1 MDTTEL
7 KKMVNTYIDD
17 IEKRLSKIESNNK
30 KRNSWALIRDKII
43 ANSSR
48 TDESVLQLMTEH
60 FGKDCLKSVVIQ
72 IADKYVKDFD
82 DAITAQSCDLKMIVK
97 PNTDAQ

>member
-1 MDTTEL
+1 
-7 KKMVNTYIDD
+7 
-17 IEKRLSKIESNNK
+17 
-30 KRNSWALIRDKII
+30 
-43 ANSSR
+43 
-48 TDESVLQLMTEH
+48 MTEH